1 MPRHHGWAGDDTIRS
16 YVPPH
21 RSSPSA
27 NSAKWVNMHSRHLV
41 LFTNEWLVSLL
52 PHLLAFGGSAM
63 WRIVLLPGA
72 TTAMARLSRYRAVH
86 QDHPLHGTTTLLA
99 AEDIATSHDTAAAG
113 SPRRQTSTPRSADS
127 SPAGKTANTITSGPK
142 TTKKSPGRPTTNQLR
157 TRDAGAFLGRLT
169 PVSFV
174 LKETS
179 RRQFHMSRHT
189 GHMSGRTWLVYLVS
203 AALTL
208 TFFASGLW
216 PQIASPASAQVIMTG
231 TAADSINAKWLAL
244 AGTKGVLGPAVSDVQ
259 TFAVAGAQV
268 RYFQNGAIIWSAGTG
283 AHDVYGEIFRQYTA
297 LPTYSRSQIGL
308 PISGETDGFS
318 SGSRMNRFQNGAI
331 IWSAGTGAH
340 DVYGAIM
347 ARYTSLGNAVATL
360 GLPTS
365 GEKSAFGGRMNT
377 FTGGHITWN
386 AGTGQTTVT
395 YYSNLRHP
403 RTGQPFYP
411 NVIRWAPT
419 ASHVLADTNIDLAY
433 LPGVLAQVQQE
444 SAGNPNAVNDWDSN
458 WRAGIASFGLLQ
470 TIAPTYQRYAPPGQ
484 RGQLQYVVV
493 NGVSQQYVPE
503 MVVPYNN
510 LYAGINYAISVY
522 GVSRLELWRSGV
534 NQAFSVQ

>member
-1 MPRHHGWAGDDTIRS
+1 MLER
-16 YVPPH
+16 
-21 RSSPSA
+21 
-27 NSAKWVNMHSRHLV
+27 
-41 LFTNEWLVSLL
+41 F
-52 PHLLAFGGSAM
+52 LA
-63 WRIVLLPGA
+63 
-72 TTAMARLSRYRAVH
+72 
-86 QDHPLHGTTTLLA
+86 
-99 AEDIATSHDTAAAG
+99 
-113 SPRRQTSTPRSADS
+113 
-127 SPAGKTANTITSGPK
+127 
-142 TTKKSPGRPTTNQLR
+142 
-157 TRDAGAFLGRLT
+157 RLT

-174 LKETS
+174 LEETPW
-179 RRQFHMSRHT
+179 RQFHMSRHT
-189 GHMSGRTWLVYLVS
+189 GNMSGRTWLVYLVS

-244 AGTKGVLGPAVSDVQ
+244 GGTQGVLGPAVSDVQ

-268 RYFQNGAIIWSAGTG
+268 RYFQNGAIIWSASTG
-283 AHDVYGEIFRQYTA
+283 AHDVYGEIFRRYTA
-297 LPTYSRSQIGL
+297 LPAYSRSQIGL
-308 PISGETDGFS
+308 PTSGETDGFS

-331 IWSAGTGAH
+331 IWSASTGAHDVYGEIFRRYTALPAYSRSQIGLPTSGETDGFSSGSRMNRFQNGAIIWSASTGAH

-347 ARYTSLGNAVATL
+347 ARYSSLGNAVATL

-365 GEKSAFGGRMNT
+365 GEKAAFGGRMNT
-377 FTGGHITWN
+377 FTGGNVTWN
-386 AGTGQTTVT
+386 ANTGQTTVT

-444 SAGNPNAVNDWDSN
+444 SAGNPNAVNNWDSN

>member
-1 MPRHHGWAGDDTIRS
+1 MLER
-16 YVPPH
+16 
-21 RSSPSA
+21 
-27 NSAKWVNMHSRHLV
+27 
-41 LFTNEWLVSLL
+41 F
-52 PHLLAFGGSAM
+52 LA
-63 WRIVLLPGA
+63 
-72 TTAMARLSRYRAVH
+72 
-86 QDHPLHGTTTLLA
+86 
-99 AEDIATSHDTAAAG
+99 
-113 SPRRQTSTPRSADS
+113 
-127 SPAGKTANTITSGPK
+127 
-142 TTKKSPGRPTTNQLR
+142 
-157 TRDAGAFLGRLT
+157 RLT

-174 LKETS
+174 LEETPW
-179 RRQFHMSRHT
+179 RQFHMSRHT
-189 GHMSGRTWLVYLVS
+189 GNMSGRTWLVYLVS

-244 AGTKGVLGPAVSDVQ
+244 GGTQGVLGPAVSDVQ

-268 RYFQNGAIIWSAGTG
+268 RYFQNGAIIWSASTG
-283 AHDVYGEIFRQYTA
+283 AHDVYGEIFRRYTA
-297 LPTYSRSQIGL
+297 LPAYSRSQIGL
-308 PISGETDGFS
+308 PTSGETDGFS

-331 IWSAGTGAH
+331 IWSASTGAHDVYGEIFRRYTALPAYSRSQIGLPTSGETDGFSSGSRMNRFQNGAIIWSASTGAHDVYGEIFRRYTALPAYSRSQIGLPTSGETDGFSSGSRMNRFQNGAIIWSASTGAH

-347 ARYTSLGNAVATL
+347 ARYSSLGNAVATL

-365 GEKSAFGGRMNT
+365 GEKAAFGGRMNT
-377 FTGGHITWN
+377 FTGGNVTWN
-386 AGTGQTTVT
+386 ANTGQTTVT

>member
-1 MPRHHGWAGDDTIRS
+1 MLER
-16 YVPPH
+16 
-21 RSSPSA
+21 
-27 NSAKWVNMHSRHLV
+27 
-41 LFTNEWLVSLL
+41 F
-52 PHLLAFGGSAM
+52 LA
-63 WRIVLLPGA
+63 
-72 TTAMARLSRYRAVH
+72 
-86 QDHPLHGTTTLLA
+86 
-99 AEDIATSHDTAAAG
+99 
-113 SPRRQTSTPRSADS
+113 
-127 SPAGKTANTITSGPK
+127 
-142 TTKKSPGRPTTNQLR
+142 
-157 TRDAGAFLGRLT
+157 RLT

-174 LKETS
+174 LEETPW
-179 RRQFHMSRHT
+179 RQFHMSRHT
-189 GHMSGRTWLVYLVS
+189 GNMSGRTWLVYLVS

-244 AGTKGVLGPAVSDVQ
+244 GGTQGVLGPAVSDVQ

-268 RYFQNGAIIWSAGTG
+268 RYFQNGAIIWSA
-283 AHDVYGEIFRQYTA
+283 
-297 LPTYSRSQIGL
+297 S
-308 PISGETDGFS
+308 
-318 SGSRMNRFQNGAI
+318 
-331 IWSAGTGAH
+331 TGAH

-347 ARYTSLGNAVATL
+347 ARYSSLGNAVATL

-365 GEKSAFGGRMNT
+365 GEKAAFGGRMNT
-377 FTGGHITWN
+377 FTGGNVTWN
-386 AGTGQTTVT
+386 ANTGQTTVT

-444 SAGNPNAVNDWDSN
+444 SAGNPNAVNNWDSN

>member
-1 MPRHHGWAGDDTIRS
+1 M
-16 YVPPH
+16 
-21 RSSPSA
+21 
-27 NSAKWVNMHSRHLV
+27 
-41 LFTNEWLVSLL
+41 
-52 PHLLAFGGSAM
+52 
-63 WRIVLLPGA
+63 
-72 TTAMARLSRYRAVH
+72 
-86 QDHPLHGTTTLLA
+86 
-99 AEDIATSHDTAAAG
+99 
-113 SPRRQTSTPRSADS
+113 
-127 SPAGKTANTITSGPK
+127 
-142 TTKKSPGRPTTNQLR
+142 
-157 TRDAGAFLGRLT
+157 
-169 PVSFV
+169 
-174 LKETS
+174 
-179 RRQFHMSRHT
+179 
-189 GHMSGRTWLVYLVS
+189 
-203 AALTL
+203 
-208 TFFASGLW
+208 
-216 PQIASPASAQVIMTG
+216 
-231 TAADSINAKWLAL
+231 
-244 AGTKGVLGPAVSDVQ
+244 
-259 TFAVAGAQV
+259 
-268 RYFQNGAIIWSAGTG
+268 
-283 AHDVYGEIFRQYTA
+283 YGEIFRRYTA

-470 TIAPTYQRYAPPGQ
+470 TIAPTYQSYAPPGQ
-484 RGQLQYVVV
+484 RGEVQYVYVK
-493 NGVSQQYVPE
+493 GIRQQYVPQ
-503 MVVPYNN
+503 MTMPYNN
-510 LYAGINYAISVY
+510 LYAGVKYATARYGLGRLQEWNAGINKAYSV
-522 GVSRLELWRSGV
+522 E
-534 NQAFSVQ
+534 QAEIAANS